1 MEGEE
6 EKGDRR
12 WRWPKRV
19 ALINPPPGGGLASE
33 RRRRK
38 PIWRFYWGGEF
49 LLWAVLPANKKHD
62 VLFWFCDN
70 YGKCFIKR
78 FYLKKKE
85 EINIKNCC
93 HCRSTAVDCWFWNV
107 VPDSAFTNTAKREN
121 TYVNALLTRTPKLR
135 GRRRRWSPPLEHFD
149 TSPNTQPAG
158 LPAFFRWRWRAP
170 PASMRKHQPF
180 VIIRLA
186 CVWVFIFA
194 HLWQK
199 S

>member
-1 MEGEE
+1 M
-6 EKGDRR
+6 
-12 WRWPKRV
+12 
-19 ALINPPPGGGLASE
+19 
-33 RRRRK
+33 
-38 PIWRFYWGGEF
+38 FYWTI
-49 LLWAVLPANKKHD
+49 
-62 VLFWFCDN
+62 LFE
-70 YGKCFIKR
+70 
-78 FYLKKKE
+78 KKE

-158 LPAFFRWRWRAP
+158 LPAFFRWRWRTP

-180 VIIRLA
+180 VIIHLA
-186 CVWVFIFA
+186 CVWVCIFA

-199 S
+199 SQWPQRNAKWLNVFPFPSSKKQDGDGPTCMTNSL